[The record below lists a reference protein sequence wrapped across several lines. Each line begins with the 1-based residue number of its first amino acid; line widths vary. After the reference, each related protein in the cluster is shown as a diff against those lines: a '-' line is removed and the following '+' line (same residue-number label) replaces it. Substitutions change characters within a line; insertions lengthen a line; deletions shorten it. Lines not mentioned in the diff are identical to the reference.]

1 MQNESLEIL
10 VTKIRCS
17 TQEKS
22 FLELGEEGRRN
33 KFFYSKLDIECARRL
48 RYWQMCQHNS
58 RRSRESFIVGTI
70 FIQMKYLDRVSCK
83 S

>member
-10 VTKIRCS
+10 VTKMRCS
-17 TQEKS
+17 TQEK
-22 FLELGEEGRRN
+22 FFFELGEEGRRN
-33 KFFYSKLDIECARRL
+33 KFFYSKLDIERVRRL
-48 RYWQMCQHNS
+48 IYWQMCQHNG
-58 RRSRESFIVGTI
+58 RRSQESLIIGTI